1 MILNYYECAMSST
14 PSLMFPTMFGARDKW
29 LKETFYLLFLSK
41 YLISRHTR
49 QPMDVKFPERTGSGI
64 VWVHARLLIKHS
76 NIMRCIKDARCHQLT
91 AVVSTSDGF
100 QWLIMVHTK
109 CYTIVLGSYQTLIPR
124 K

>member
-76 NIMRCIKDARCHQLT
+76 NIMRCIKDAQCHQLT
-91 AVVSTSDGF
+91 AVVSHAPMTYCHQIRQGFIRVQSD
-100 QWLIMVHTK
+100 
-109 CYTIVLGSYQTLIPR
+109 R
-124 K
+124 KTHE